1 MSSVELVD
9 EETGEVHHPDVL
21 ISVDDART
29 LTAKIASY
37 GGVLGV
43 LLDEA
48 KEKGAWKVLGYKSW
62 GAYVAG
68 EFDITRNYANRLIHQ
83 AVALR
88 EIGDAAGV
96 ETVPMGTVLPERVVR
111 ELDIDAT
118 IEAVRHAVEAI
129 PKGATMATRLELVD
143 RIVKELRAQA
153 KAEDAAGKIPPPEP
167 EVPAPPAP
175 VADPHSPTDVSSS
188 PSAGDE
194 PQQPPSAAAPNPH
207 GDGSEPRTDTPAA
220 DTGTG
225 QPAPHTG
232 DEVDGG
238 VVSSSAATPPSLE
251 LEAAAEREAI
261 ARDMVAARALLNRD
275 PARVV
280 ELMTAEDAATWI
292 DHKEDM
298 AEWFHGFDAAM
309 TERNQLRS
317 V

>member
-238 VVSSSAATPPSLE
+238 VVSSSAATPPSLPDDWRE
-251 LEAAAEREAI
+251 RIGYAAYLLGCPLDLLRDAI
-261 ARDMVAARALLNRD
+261 GDDDLADLTVLHTYLTDLLA
-275 PARVV
+275 PQ
-280 ELMTAEDAATWI
+280 E
-292 DHKEDM
+292 
-298 AEWFHGFDAAM
+298 
-309 TERNQLRS
+309 QQ
-317 V
+317 